1 MKLVDLRQER
11 DEFQI
16 FLNENKDKPMHKKLI
31 PIYEAEIQE
40 KDAKIEGLQQQEQDI
55 LKK

>member
-1 MKLVDLRQER
+1 
-11 DEFQI
+11 
-16 FLNENKDKPMHKKLI
+16 MHKKLI

-40 KDAKIEGLQQQEQDI
+40 KDAKIEELQQQEQDI